1 MNIER
6 LIQRIEEA
14 LEVSQGEKNDSYKLG
29 WCTQELKYILR
40 ELTEYADEQKQQ
52 QNSDPW
58 GVLGAL
64 DEATKIR

>member
-40 ELTEYADEQKQQ
+40 ELTEYAAEQKQD
-52 QNSDPW
+52 SDPW